1 MNKKEHP
8 DLMYD
13 KIVLAANLYYK
24 SNLSQR
30 EIAQRLNVS
39 RPWVS
44 KLLSRAEDLGI
55 VKIKIDSPISGIPLL
70 ESQLQQKYDLKHAG
84 VIDTSDSSRDY
95 LAMAAASYFVS
106 KIQPEDSIGIGWGTA
121 ITRFLK
127 QLPSLHLPSTI
138 IAPMAGSFGVSFE
151 TLPNYNALQMAEKT
165 GGTANILHVPAFCSS
180 SKEYETLIANEHTKD
195 MISMAEHSDII
206 LTGIGTFSSSFL
218 TRYHILSDTDIN
230 SFKQAG
236 AIGDILLQFLDK
248 DGNCV
253 HTDLTERLI
262 IADIF
267 RARKNA
273 RCVIAI
279 AEGLEKL
286 NIIHTVLSLHLVD
299 SFFTSQ
305 ETASALLKLCDSSS
319 IQ

>member
-1 MNKKEHP
+1 MNKKDQP
-8 DLMYD
+8 DFMYD

-24 SNLSQR
+24 NNLSQR
-30 EIAQRLNVS
+30 EIAQRLNIS

-55 VKIKIDSPISGIPLL
+55 VKIKIDSPVSGIPLL
-70 ESQLQQKYDLKHAG
+70 ESRLQEKYNLNYAG

-95 LAMAAASYFVS
+95 LAMAAASHFVS
-106 KIQPEDSIGIGWGTA
+106 KVRPKDSIGIGWGTSM
-121 ITRFLK
+121 TRFLK
-127 QLPSLHLPSTI
+127 HLPPLYLPTTMI
-138 IAPMAGSFGVSFE
+138 VPMAGSFGVSFE
-151 TLPNYNALQMAEKT
+151 TLPNYNALQMAKKI

-180 SKEYETLIANEHTKD
+180 KKEFETLISNKHTME

-218 TRYHILSDTDIN
+218 TRYHILSDQDID

-253 HTDLTERLI
+253 HTDLTQRLI
-262 IADIF
+262 VADIF
-267 RARKNA
+267 RAKKNA

-279 AEGLEKL
+279 AEGLDKL
-286 NIIHTVLSLHLVD
+286 DIIHTVLSLHLVD
-299 SFFTSQ
+299 SFFTSE
-305 ETASALLKLCDSSS
+305 ETACALLQLYDPSSK
-319 IQ
+319 